1 MIPGAYATPTA
12 VIFAIGGLV
21 TCFAGYRLFRF
32 VLGLYGFLAGALI
45 ASHIPAS
52 GNTWTIIM
60 AMVAGGV
67 VGALVMVFAY
77 FVAVG
82 LVGAGVA
89 AIILHYVWKLVG
101 GDPPTLL
108 LVVVCVA
115 GAVIALQIQRWVVAF
130 GTAVA
135 GSWTFLVG
143 AMALTGNPKALIAA
157 SAPNIWVVYPID
169 LMPPSWWLMLTWIGL
184 AVIGFVVQLKTT
196 STMGRRKS
204 PKNKDGK

>member
-1 MIPGAYATPTA
+1 MVPGAYATPTA

-21 TCFAGYRLFRF
+21 TCFAGYRLFRY
-32 VLGLYGFLAGALI
+32 VLGLYGFIAGALI
-45 ASHIPAS
+45 GSHIPAS
-52 GNTWTIIM
+52 GNTWTMLMGLI
-60 AMVAGGV
+60 AGGV

-82 LVGAGVA
+82 LVGAGLA
-89 AIILHYVWKLVG
+89 AIVLHYVWKFIG

-115 GAVIALQIQRWVVAF
+115 GAVIALQIQRYAVAF
-130 GTAVA
+130 GTAIA

-143 AMALTGNPKALIAA
+143 VMALTGNPKALIAA

-169 LMPPSWWLMLTWIGL
+169 LLPPTWWMMLAWIGL
-184 AVIGFVVQLKTT
+184 AVVGLFVQLRTTT
-196 STMGRRKS
+196 STGKRTK
-204 PKNKDGK
+204 PKETR